1 MAADAQTLPSFA
13 ERRCG
18 LAAGSPLAP
27 PLVEQVV
34 HPTGQS
40 NAARAVREQIAQV
53 ARFNTTVL
61 VLGESGTGKEV
72 VARQV
77 HTLSNRAAGPF
88 VPVNCGA
95 IPPELLE
102 SELFGHERGAFTGA
116 ITSRQGR
123 FEIAQGGTLFL
134 DEIGELSLHMQ
145 VKLLRVLQQ
154 RTFERVGSSET
165 READVRIIAAT
176 NRDLEERIRAGQFRE
191 DLFFRLNV
199 FPIQVPA
206 LRERAQDLPSLVEHF
221 HSQLELRGHT
231 PVRFQPS
238 ALVALGVHA
247 WPGNIREL
255 ENLLERL
262 SVMQPGA
269 VFEARDLPV
278 RYRPLPLSEDAGA
291 VDAGFDAEATTEL
304 SVPLPP
310 VPQLDDTGAR
320 FMLPPTGVCLKSTLA
335 DLERDLVVQALARS
349 EGVVSKA
356 ARLLRLGRT
365 TLLEKMRKLQLARA
379 EGPADPA
386 GEGRE

>member
-1 MAADAQTLPSFA
+1 M
-13 ERRCG
+13 
-18 LAAGSPLAP
+18 
-27 PLVEQVV
+27 
-34 HPTGQS
+34 HPTGES

-61 VLGESGTGKEV
+61 ILGESGTGKEV
-72 VARQV
+72 VARQI
-77 HTLSNRAAGPF
+77 HSLSNRGTGPF

-123 FEIAQGGTLFL
+123 FEIAQAGTLFL
-134 DEIGELSLHMQ
+134 DEIGEMSLHMQ

-176 NRDLEERIRAGQFRE
+176 NRDLDERIRAGQFRE

-206 LRERAQDLPSLVEHF
+206 LRERAQDLPALVEHF
-221 HSQLELRGHT
+221 HSQLELRGHV
-231 PVRFQPS
+231 PVRFQS
-238 ALVALGVHA
+238 AALAALGNHS

-269 VFEARDLPV
+269 LLEARDLPE
-278 RYRPLPLSEDAGA
+278 RYRSEVSATIAAQTGPQNDDLCARDASS
-291 VDAGFDAEATTEL
+291 DAQADTSPAR
-304 SVPLPP
+304 P
-310 VPQLDDTGAR
+310 VEPEPRLDDTGAR

-335 DLERDLVVQALARS
+335 DLERDLVVQALTRS

-365 TLLEKMRKLQLARA
+365 TLLEKMRKLQLVKA
-379 EGPADPA
+379 ENATEPTGD
-386 GEGRE
+386 GRE